1 MKTVKTLKLKDKI
14 YVTKPFVPPLE
25 EYTDALKVIW
35 DSQQLSNNGSFIN
48 KLEKKLSNYLK
59 TPSFLA
65 VSNGTTA
72 LQMAIRALNLNGEII
87 VPAFTWIAT
96 ISAIKW
102 EKCTPVFCDID
113 EETLNID
120 SSKIEELITEKT
132 VAIMP
137 VHVFGNPC
145 DVEAINSIA
154 VKNNL
159 KVVYD
164 GAHALGS
171 KINNESILN
180 YGDIST
186 LSMHATKLFNTAE
199 GGACVTKNE
208 DIYHKL
214 KCIRTFGYYEK
225 AASSSDIEMDG
236 LNGKMSEINAALG
249 VVNFKYLNE
258 ILEDRE
264 DKYKLYRR
272 LLSENPSIRF
282 QKLKHGNNNYSYFPI
297 ILDSEEAVLSILNTC
312 SKYDIFPRRYFY
324 PSVNTFSKIVKY
336 SECPISEN
344 ISKRII
350 CLPLY
355 YDLDNE
361 IIVKICRLLNKHL

>member
-1 MKTVKTLKLKDKI
+1 MGEKI
-14 YVTKPFVPPLE
+14 YVTKPFVPPIS
-25 EYTDALKVIW
+25 EYTEALKEIW
-35 DSQQLSNNGSFIN
+35 ASQQLSNNSTFLN
-48 KLEKKLSNYLK
+48 KLEEGLSKYLK
-59 TPSFLA
+59 TPNFLA
-65 VSNGTTA
+65 VSSGTTA
-72 LQMAIRALNLNGEII
+72 LQMAIKALDLKGEII
-87 VPAFTWIAT
+87 LPAFTWIAT
-96 ISAIKW
+96 LSAIKW
-102 EKCTPVFCDID
+102 EKCSPVFCDID

-120 SSKIEELITEKT
+120 TSKIEELITEKT

-145 DVEAINSIA
+145 DVESIKSIA
-154 VKNNL
+154 IKNNL
-159 KVVYD
+159 KVIYD

-186 LSMHATKLFNTAE
+186 LSTHATKLFNTAE
-199 GGACVTKNE
+199 GGACVTK
-208 DIYHKL
+208 DKDLFHKL

-249 VVNFKYLNE
+249 VVNFKYLKD
-258 ILEDRE
+258 ILDDRE
-264 DKYKLYRR
+264 SKYKLYRS
-272 LLSENPSIRF
+272 LLSKNASIRF
-282 QKLKHGNNNYSYFPI
+282 QKLKHGYSNYSYFPI
-297 ILDSEEAVLSILNTC
+297 ILESEEIVLSILDEFL
-312 SKYDIFPRRYFY
+312 KYSIFPRRYFY
-324 PSVNTFSKIVKY
+324 PSANTFTKIVKY
-336 SECPISEN
+336 QKCPISEN

-361 IIVKICRLLNKHL
+361 IIVKICRLLNKRL